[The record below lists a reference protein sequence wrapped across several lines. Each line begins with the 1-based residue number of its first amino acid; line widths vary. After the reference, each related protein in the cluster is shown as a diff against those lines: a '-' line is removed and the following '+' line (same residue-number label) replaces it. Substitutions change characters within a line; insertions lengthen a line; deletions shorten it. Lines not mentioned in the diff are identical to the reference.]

1 MAATKTQ
8 LKVQSNPASGDT
20 MKTTSLGYI
29 ANFNDSDTTTV
40 ATAVDTACRAYNSLT
55 TDTYSDCL
63 LIETFS
69 VNEILAE

>member
-8 LKVQSNPASGDT
+8 LKVQSYPPDGTST
-20 MKTTSLGYI
+20 KTTSIGYI
-29 ANFNDSDTTTV
+29 GNFANSDTKSV
-40 ATAVDTACRAYNSLT
+40 ATAVDTACRAYNALT

>member
-8 LKVQSNPASGDT
+8 LKVQSNPADGT
-20 MKTTSLGYI
+20 ATKTTSLGYI
-29 ANFNDSDTTTV
+29 GNFADSDTTAV
-40 ATAVDTACRAYNSLT
+40 ATAVDSACRAYNTLT

>member
-8 LKVQSNPASGDT
+8 LKIQSNPASGSS
-20 MKTTSLGYI
+20 MKTASLGYI
-29 ANFNDSDTTTV
+29 SNFEESDTSTV
-40 ATAVDTACRAYNSLT
+40 ATAVDAASRAFISLT